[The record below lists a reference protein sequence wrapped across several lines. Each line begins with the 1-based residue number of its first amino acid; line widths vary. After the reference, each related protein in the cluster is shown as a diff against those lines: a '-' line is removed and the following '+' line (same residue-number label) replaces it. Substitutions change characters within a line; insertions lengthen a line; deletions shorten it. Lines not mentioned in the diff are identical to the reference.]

1 MNQETDLITK
11 LNQPYNTRVDTYNG
25 DYNVT
30 GTNTNSIN
38 IDLINNALNLDCGI
52 TLKGKEYTVDD
63 LVELLELKEMLKKL
77 HPEIFLVA

>member
-11 LNQPYNTRVDTYNG
+11 LNQPHNTQLDTYN
-25 DYNVT
+25 NIT
-30 GTNTNSIN
+30 SSNTN
-38 IDLINNALNLDCGI
+38 IDLTNTTFTLDCSI
-52 TLKGKEYTVDD
+52 ILKGKEYTVDD